1 MRRFSLLVKA
11 VSLAAVLLVLMMG
24 LSMIGGLANER
35 VAYRAQ
41 AAASIEGSLAGAQTL
56 AGMVLTRRC
65 VETFE
70 ATVIKDKEKT
80 VERSEVRTV
89 LRSLP
94 QSSSW
99 TTESKI
105 EPRYRG
111 LYKVN
116 SYALNAEEVVD
127 WKTARDLA
135 VLPLKAPAVAVRCD
149 APLIEFTVT
158 DPRGIRAVRQRG
170 PNGDLEVKPST
181 NGGTFNRGF
190 EAKLPVAES
199 ALDAP
204 LRLRLVVEL
213 VGIESVGF
221 VPLAVDNT
229 VTLKSDWP
237 HPSFGGEF
245 LPLTRTVSA
254 QGFDARWSVS
264 SLAAQ
269 ARSQLGSSAAGCA
282 QTRSS
287 TKGCLQS
294 FGVDFIDPVNPAS
307 LSDRATKYG
316 ILFIVL
322 TFAGIVLLEVLKGQ
336 AVHPVQYLLIG
347 AAMAVFFLLLLS
359 LSEHI
364 AFIKAYVTA
373 AVACVALLTVYAK
386 AVLGGWQRALP
397 MSAGLAVLYCV
408 LYMVLQSEQHALLAG
423 SLLVFAVL
431 AGVMLLTRH
440 VKWGGL
446 NEGA

>member
-1 MRRFSLLVKA
+1 MRRFPLLVKV

-24 LSMIGGLANER
+24 LSMIGGLASER
-35 VAYRAQ
+35 MTYRAQ
-41 AAASIEGSLAGAQTL
+41 ASASIESSLSGAQTL

-65 VETFE
+65 IETFE
-70 ATVIKDKEKT
+70 RTVVNDKEKT
-80 VERSEVRTV
+80 IERSEVLTV

-99 TTESKI
+99 TTESRI

-116 SYALNAEEVVD
+116 SYALNADEVAD
-127 WKTARDLA
+127 WRTMKDLTAMS
-135 VLPLKAPAVAVRCD
+135 LKAPAVAVRCD
-149 APLIEFTVT
+149 APLIEFTVS
-158 DPRGIRAVRQRG
+158 DPRGIRAVSLRG
-170 PNGDLEVKPST
+170 PNGDLEVKASS
-181 NGGTFNRGF
+181 NGGTFHRGF
-190 EAKLPVAES
+190 EAKLPVADN

-204 LRLRLVVEL
+204 IRLRLAVEL

-229 VTLKSDWP
+229 VALKSDWP
-237 HPSFGGEF
+237 HPSFSGEF
-245 LPLTRTVSA
+245 LPLTRTVTA
-254 QGFDARWSVS
+254 RGFDARWSVS

-269 ARSQLGSSAAGCA
+269 ARSQLGSNAAGCA
-282 QTRSS
+282 QGRS
-287 TKGCLQS
+287 TAKGCLQS

-359 LSEHI
+359 LSEHVE
-364 AFIKAYVTA
+364 FIRAYVA
-373 AVACVALLTVYAK
+373 AALACVTLLTVYAK

-397 MSAGLAVLYCV
+397 MSAGLGVLYAVLY
-408 LYMVLQSEQHALLAG
+408 LVLQSEQHALLAG

-440 VKWGGL
+440 VKWGRIS
-446 NEGA
+446 EGA